1 MVTEAMDAEVTVA
14 EEIVTDMTTIAMINT
29 NAEFT
34 AIMMSQSLSGKVIQ
48 DGKETTTSST
58 NGDLMELATV
68 KSTSGA
74 TPITEVLL
82 GTLLMVVEM
91 ATGTQEATGTESPD
105 LGELIANSKHDM
117 ISSCLRWY
125 LY

>member
-14 EEIVTDMTTIAMINT
+14 EEIVTDMTMTAMIST
-29 NAEFT
+29 NAEFIV
-34 AIMMSQSLSGKVIQ
+34 IMMSPSLSGKVIQ

-91 ATGTQEATGTESPD
+91 ATGTQEATGTESLD

-117 ISSCLRWY
+117 I
-125 LY
+125 